1 MLRPRA
7 VRQMLVEVAGAR
19 LDQHPAEGE
28 GTTEAGGGRSLDE
41 VVAAEHEAGRQALDR
56 ARRRA
61 LFTVVFDAL
70 AIVVLLV
77 LRDGERFL
85 TLGRNED
92 TIFTLGVLAV
102 AVHLGFRL
110 AQLLALGTVR
120 RLHDELGERES

>member
-7 VRQMLVEVAGAR
+7 VREMLVEIAGVRVAGA
-19 LDQHPAEGE
+19 AEDE
-28 GTTEAGGGRSLDE
+28 GAASAPEDLAEAVRESE
-41 VVAAEHEAGRQALDR
+41 RHALDR

-61 LFTVVFDAL
+61 AVTILVDAL

-77 LRDGERFL
+77 LRDEERFL

-92 TIFTLGVLAV
+92 TIFTLGVLV
-102 AVHLGFRL
+102 IAVHLGFRL
-110 AQLLALGTVR
+110 AQLLALGTLR